1 MIPEDH
7 PFAGTQFADNICAVS
22 SKYVSSEPSR
32 KVMAYKAKSAS
43 IMLATLLGLVD
54 SDTVVHV
61 CQLVPKKIDE
71 KRLNEMS
78 GRNGR

>member
-1 MIPEDH
+1 
-7 PFAGTQFADNICAVS
+7 
-22 SKYVSSEPSR
+22 
-32 KVMAYKAKSAS
+32 MAYKAKSAC